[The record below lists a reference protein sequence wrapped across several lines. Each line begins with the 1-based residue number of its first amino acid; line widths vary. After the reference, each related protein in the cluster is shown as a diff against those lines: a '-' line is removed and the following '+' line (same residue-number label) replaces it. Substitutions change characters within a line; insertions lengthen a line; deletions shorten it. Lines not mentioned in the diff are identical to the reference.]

1 MANKKV
7 YSIKEGR
14 TKAMKYCA
22 YQERTQQQVRD
33 KLYEWG
39 LYGDE
44 VEEVISYL
52 ITENF
57 LNEERF
63 AKSYASGHFRMKK
76 WGKIKIKQ
84 GLEQKKLS
92 AYCIKKGM
100 QEIDSSEYIETL
112 NELLDK
118 KYHTLKDSNI
128 YIRKQKAV
136 KHLLQKGYEADL
148 VWAAMEDISHKP

>member
-1 MANKKV
+1 MSAKKIYTV
-7 YSIKEGR
+7 KEG
-14 TKAMKYCA
+14 KAKSAKYCA
-22 YQERTQQQVRD
+22 LQERSQQQVRD

-63 AKSYASGHFRMKK
+63 AVAYASGHFRMKK

-84 GLEQKKLS
+84 GLEQKKIS
-92 AYCIKKGM
+92 SYCIKKALDA
-100 QEIDSSEYIETL
+100 IDSAEYEEAIGQV
-112 NELLDK
+112 LLK
-118 KYHTLKDSNI
+118 KYKTLKDSNL

-136 KHLLQKGYEADL
+136 KYMLQKGYEADR
-148 VWAAMEDISHKP
+148 VWTKVDEIQ

>member
-1 MANKKV
+1 MPGKKV
-7 YSIKEGR
+7 YTIKEGIS
-14 TKAMKYCA
+14 KAMKYCA

-33 KLYEWG
+33 KLYELG

-63 AKSYASGHFRMKK
+63 AVSYALGHFRQKK

-92 AYCIKKGM
+92 NYCIKKGLN
-100 QEIDSSEYIETL
+100 EIDSSEYEETL
-112 NELLDK
+112 KELLYK
-118 KYHTLKDSNI
+118 KYGLLKEKNL

-136 KHLLQKGYEADL
+136 QFMLQKGYEADL
-148 VWAAMEDISHKP
+148 VWAATEELEKN

>member
-1 MANKKV
+1 MPVKKIYTV
-7 YSIKEGR
+7 KEG
-14 TKAMKYCA
+14 KAKAAKYCA
-22 YQERTQQQVRD
+22 LQERSQQQVRD

-39 LYGDE
+39 LFGDE

-63 AKSYASGHFRMKK
+63 AIAYASGHFRMKK

-84 GLEQKKLS
+84 GLEQKKIS
-92 AYCIKKGM
+92 SYCIKKGL
-100 QEIDSSEYIETL
+100 EAIDSEEYEEVIGQV
-112 NELLDK
+112 LLK
-118 KYHTLKDSNI
+118 KYNTLKDSNL

-136 KHLLQKGYEADL
+136 KYMLQKGYEADR
-148 VWAAMEDISHKP
+148 VWAKVDELP

>member
-1 MANKKV
+1 MPDKKV
-7 YSIKEGR
+7 YTIKEGIA
-14 TKAMKYCA
+14 KGMKYCA

-33 KLYEWG
+33 KLYDLG
-39 LYGDE
+39 LFGDE

-63 AKSYASGHFRMKK
+63 AISYALGHFRQKK

-84 GLEQKKLS
+84 GLEQKKIS
-92 AYCIKKGM
+92 NYCIKKGLN
-100 QEIDSSEYIETL
+100 EIDSSEYDETL
-112 NELLDK
+112 KELLQK
-118 KYHTLKDSNI
+118 KYTLLKEKNL

-136 KHLLQKGYEADL
+136 QYMLQKGYESDL
-148 VWAAMEDISHKP
+148 VWSALDEVN

>member
-1 MANKKV
+1 MSAKKV
-7 YSIKEGR
+7 YTIKEGK
-14 TKAMKYCA
+14 TKAMKFCA

-33 KLYEWG
+33 KLYDWG

-44 VEEVISYL
+44 VEEVIGYL

-63 AKSYASGHFRMKK
+63 AKTYASGHFRMKK
-76 WGKIKIKQ
+76 WGRIKIKQ

-92 AYCIKKGM
+92 TYCIKKGLE
-100 QEIDSSEYIETL
+100 EIDSVEYQETL
-112 NELLDK
+112 NELLSK
-118 KYHTLKDSNI
+118 KYQSIRDSNL

-136 KHLLQKGYEADL
+136 KYLLQKGYEADL
-148 VWAAMEDISHKP
+148 VWAATEEL

>member
-1 MANKKV
+1 MPDKKV
-7 YSIKEGR
+7 YTIKEGIA
-14 TKAMKYCA
+14 KAMKYCA

-33 KLYEWG
+33 KLYDLG

-44 VEEVISYL
+44 VEEVISHL

-63 AKSYASGHFRMKK
+63 AVAYALGHFRQKK

-92 AYCIKKGM
+92 NYCIKKGLN
-100 QEIDSSEYIETL
+100 EIDSSEYEETL
-112 NELLDK
+112 KGLLHK
-118 KYHTLKDSNI
+118 KYSLLKEKNL

-136 KHLLQKGYEADL
+136 QYMLQKGYEADL
-148 VWAAMEDISHKP
+148 VWAATEAL

>member
-1 MANKKV
+1 MPGKKV
-7 YSIKEGR
+7 YTIKEGIS
-14 TKAMKYCA
+14 KAMKYCA

-44 VEEVISYL
+44 VEEVISHL

-63 AKSYASGHFRMKK
+63 AVSYALGHFRQKK

-92 AYCIKKGM
+92 NYCIKKGLN
-100 QEIDSSEYIETL
+100 EIDSSEYDETL
-112 NELLDK
+112 HALLQK
-118 KYHTLKDSNI
+118 KYSLLKEKNL

-136 KHLLQKGYEADL
+136 QYMLQKGYEADL
-148 VWAAMEDISHKP
+148 VWATVEKIIAN